1 MDPETYAES
10 YQAYIMFLF
19 DDVPLLKPVNYFR
32 KKKNFHFH
40 QSFQLLNNS
49 QYFVNPFFV
58 NPVLFGKWI
67 YPIFFSDKIQMLF
80 SREKFLCSKFLCQAV
95 TIRIIFYR

>member
-32 KKKNFHFH
+32 KKK
-40 QSFQLLNNS
+40 
-49 QYFVNPFFV
+49 
-58 NPVLFGKWI
+58 K
-67 YPIFFSDKIQMLF
+67 FSLSSII
-80 SREKFLCSKFLCQAV
+80 SV
-95 TIRIIFYR
+95 TK

>member
-32 KKKNFHFH
+32 KKKKKTIFTFINHF
-40 QSFQLLNNS
+40 S
-49 QYFVNPFFV
+49 Y
-58 NPVLFGKWI
+58 
-67 YPIFFSDKIQMLF
+67 
-80 SREKFLCSKFLCQAV
+80 
-95 TIRIIFYR
+95 

>member
-32 KKKNFHFH
+32 KKKKTIFTFINHF
-40 QSFQLLNNS
+40 S
-49 QYFVNPFFV
+49 Y
-58 NPVLFGKWI
+58 
-67 YPIFFSDKIQMLF
+67 
-80 SREKFLCSKFLCQAV
+80 
-95 TIRIIFYR
+95 

>member
-32 KKKNFHFH
+32 KKKQTIFTFINHF
-40 QSFQLLNNS
+40 S
-49 QYFVNPFFV
+49 Y
-58 NPVLFGKWI
+58 
-67 YPIFFSDKIQMLF
+67 
-80 SREKFLCSKFLCQAV
+80 
-95 TIRIIFYR
+95 